1 MKITENV
8 VKGSNG
14 KNDECY
20 THRYAVEPILK
31 FIKPNSTIWC
41 PFDKD
46 DSEFVKVFKEKGFN
60 VINTHIDYGQD
71 FYQTEIKECDYI
83 ISNPPFTNK
92 KEIFKRLISF
102 NKPFAMI
109 MSILWLNDNTP
120 FYLFK
125 NINFQL
131 LMFNDRMTFK
141 NQRQD
146 NQISFKSAYFCRD
159 FLPEKIMWEHFNDY
173 GQTKLF

>member
-1 MKITENV
+1 M
-8 VKGSNG
+8 
-14 KNDECY
+14 
-20 THRYAVEPILK
+20 
-31 FIKPNSTIWC
+31 
-41 PFDKD
+41 
-46 DSEFVKVFKEKGFN
+46 
-60 VINTHIDYGQD
+60 INTHIDYGQD

-125 NINFQL
+125 
-131 LMFNDRMTFK
+131 K
-141 NQRQD
+141 
-146 NQISFKSAYFCRD
+146 
-159 FLPEKIMWEHFNDY
+159 
-173 GQTKLF
+173 

>member
-1 MKITENV
+1 MRGIMKITENV

-46 DSEFVKVFKEKGFN
+46 DSEFVKVFKENGFN

-71 FYQTEIKECDYI
+71 FYQTEIKECDY
-83 ISNPPFTNK
+83 
-92 KEIFKRLISF
+92 
-102 NKPFAMI
+102 MI
-109 MSILWLNDNTP
+109 RNR
-120 FYLFK
+120 FYLNETGIK
-125 NINFQL
+125 NTATRI
-131 LMFNDRMTFK
+131 
-141 NQRQD
+141 
-146 NQISFKSAYFCRD
+146 RD
-159 FLPEKIMWEHFNDY
+159 IAQFYIEEPEWKEE
-173 GQTKLF
+173 